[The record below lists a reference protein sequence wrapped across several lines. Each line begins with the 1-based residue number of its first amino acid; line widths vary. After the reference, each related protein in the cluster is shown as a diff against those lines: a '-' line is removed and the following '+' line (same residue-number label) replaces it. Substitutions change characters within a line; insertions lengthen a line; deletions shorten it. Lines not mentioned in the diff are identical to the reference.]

1 MTTAAQAVNNVVT
14 LNTDINNGNVAAL
27 NSVMMLESY
36 KGVKFSLE
44 MKMTYNLI
52 LSFTRQGKKSEFSQS
67 YLSAY
72 LSCSQSTTKRAVAN
86 LKSIGLIQADPDQ
99 RGRGD
104 VDLLEALPIEAD
116 YAAKAEVKRINNRKS
131 SKGQHNAIRPTPSRK
146 PKLTVMENK
155 EQHDDDSFNNSGDD
169 VQHYDPVPI
178 NTDVIDSIQPK
189 EVGAANDPVL
199 PVNGSDNDRSDEVI
213 TADVKDDLEMYTQ
226 IADNSGVKYNLP
238 EIMHMC
244 RNDRTKAAKRLK
256 GEIDAFHFNAKQSA
270 QQPGQIDLEGNF
282 DYDLD
287 ESTADDA
294 GYAF

>member
-52 LSFTRQGKKSEFSQS
+52 LSYNRQGNPAEFSQS

-72 LSCSQSTTKRAVAN
+72 LSCSLRTAATTIAN
-86 LKSIGLIQADPDQ
+86 LKSLRLIQADPDQ

-131 SKGQHNAIRPTPSRK
+131 SKGQQNASHPTAKRK
-146 PKLTVMENK
+146 PKLSIVESE
-155 EQHDDDSFNNSGDD
+155 EQPNDADLHNGGDD
-169 VQHYDPVPI
+169 VQSCDPLPVI
-178 NTDVIDSIQPK
+178 TDVIDSAQPK
-189 EVGAANDPVL
+189 EEKAANDSVL
-199 PVNGSDNDRSDEVI
+199 PVDGSDNDRSDEVI
-213 TADVKDDLEMYTQ
+213 TVDVQDDLEMYTQ
-226 IADNSGVKYNLP
+226 IADNFGITYNLA

-256 GEIDAFHFNAKQSA
+256 GEIDTFHNLAKQNA
-270 QQPGQIDLEGNF
+270 QQPAQLVIDGDF

-287 ESTADDA
+287 EETADEA

>member
-1 MTTAAQAVNNVVT
+1 MTTAPQAVNNVVT

-36 KGVKFSLE
+36 RGVKFSLE

-67 YLSAY
+67 YLAAY
-72 LSCSQSTTKRAVAN
+72 LSCKLRTAATTIAK
-86 LKSIGLIQADPDQ
+86 LKDLGLIQADPNQ

-104 VDLLEALPIEAD
+104 VDLLEALPIGAD

-131 SKGQHNAIRPTPSRK
+131 SKGQQNASHPTAKRK
-146 PKLTVMENK
+146 PKLSIVESE
-155 EQHDDDSFNNSGDD
+155 EQPNDADLYNGGDD
-169 VQHYDPVPI
+169 VQSCDPLPVI
-178 NTDVIDSIQPK
+178 ADVIV
-189 EVGAANDPVL
+189 EAANDSVL

-213 TADVKDDLEMYTQ
+213 TVDVQDDLEMYTQ
-226 IADNSGVKYNLP
+226 IADNFGITYNLA

-256 GEIDAFHFNAKQSA
+256 GEIDTFHNLGKQNA
-270 QQPGQIDLEGNF
+270 QQPAQLVIDGDF

-287 ESTADDA
+287 EETADEA

>member
-1 MTTAAQAVNNVVT
+1 MTTAPQAVNNVVT

-86 LKSIGLIQADPDQ
+86 LKSLGLIQADPEQ

-104 VDLLEALPIEAD
+104 VDLLEALPIEVD
-116 YAAKAEVKRINNRKS
+116 HVVKAEVKRINNRKS
-131 SKGQHNAIRPTPSRK
+131 SKGQQNASRPTAKRK
-146 PKLTVMENK
+146 PAPATMENQ
-155 EQHDDDSFNNSGDD
+155 EQSNNVVSLDTGKPI
-169 VQHYDPVPI
+169 QHCDPVPV
-178 NTDVIDSIQPK
+178 NTDV
-189 EVGAANDPVL
+189 N
-199 PVNGSDNDRSDEVI
+199 
-213 TADVKDDLEMYTQ
+213 TTDDLEMYTQ
-226 IADNSGVKYNLP
+226 IADSFGVKYNLA

-244 RNDRTKAAKRLK
+244 RGDRVKAAKRLK
-256 GEIDAFHFNAKQSA
+256 GEIDTFHFNAKQSE
-270 QQPGQIDLEGNF
+270 QQPAQLVIDC

-287 ESTADDA
+287 DETADEA